1 MFKTVFEFAFQ
12 SDALQLQL
20 PTIRQKNYIVGLL
33 SFNVDCWD
41 VKPKKTTYD
50 LKHLHRNLR
59 AICDFTNVMGRFAY
73 LVRWSDAEV
82 IFPHDFV
89 TQILYVLFMNFI

>member
-33 SFNVDCWD
+33 SFNVDCLD

-50 LKHLHRNLR
+50 LKHLHRKLR

-73 LVRWSDAEV
+73 LVR
-82 IFPHDFV
+82 
-89 TQILYVLFMNFI
+89 